1 MKKIRVL
8 IVDDEI
14 LFAQSLCLNLMET
27 GEYEAFV
34 VNDPLAAIDTARCIN
49 PDVLILDLI
58 MPGMDGGQLR
68 RRFLQDPELCDIPVI
83 LLTASKNWTSG
94 MEIETGGD
102 ILLSKPVTLEN
113 LRRYLNV
120 KATEHPSPP
129 ARHDEVRYAAVVI

>member
-14 LFAQSLCLNLMET
+14 LFAQSLCLNLIET
-27 GEYEAFV
+27 GEYEAFAV
-34 VNDPLAAIDTARCIN
+34 HDPHAALDTARCVN
-49 PDVLILDLI
+49 PDVILLDLI

-68 RRFLQDPELCDIPVI
+68 IRLKQDPDLCEIPVI

-113 LRRYLNV
+113 LRRYLNA
-120 KATEHPSPP
+120 KAAERKPGKPRND
-129 ARHDEVRYAAVVI
+129 AIRYVAVAG

>member
-27 GEYEAFV
+27 CEYEPFV
-34 VNDPLAAIDTARCIN
+34 VTDPNLALETARCVG
-49 PDVLILDLI
+49 PDVILLDLI
-58 MPGMDGGQLR
+58 MPGMNGGQLR
-68 RRFLQDPELCDIPVI
+68 RCLQQDPELCDIPVI
-83 LLTASKNWTSG
+83 LLTASKNWTTG

-113 LRRYLNV
+113 LRRYLDV
-120 KATEHPSPP
+120 KAAERKP
-129 ARHDEVRYAAVVI
+129 AKPLQDEVRYAAVAK

>member
-34 VNDPLAAIDTARCIN
+34 VNDPLAALETARCIG
-49 PDVLILDLI
+49 PDVILLDLI
-58 MPGMDGGQLR
+58 MPGMNGGQLR
-68 RRFLQDPELCDIPVI
+68 NHLKQDPELAEIPVI

-102 ILLSKPVTLEN
+102 ILLSKPVTLDN
-113 LRRYLNV
+113 LRRYLNL
-120 KATEHPSPP
+120 KAAEKKPSPP
-129 ARHDEVRYAAVVI
+129 QHDEVRYAAVVR

>member
-27 GEYEAFV
+27 DEYEAFV
-34 VNDPLAAIDTARCIN
+34 VNDPLAALETARCIC
-49 PDVLILDLI
+49 PDVILLDLI
-58 MPGMDGGQLR
+58 MPGMNGGQLR
-68 RRFLQDPELCDIPVI
+68 NQLKLDPELADTPVI

-113 LRRYLNV
+113 LRRYLNL
-120 KATEHPSPP
+120 KAAERTTAAPQ
-129 ARHDEVRYAAVVI
+129 HDEVRYAAVVR

>member
-27 GEYEAFV
+27 GEFEAFV
-34 VNDPLAAIDTARCIN
+34 VNDPNAAVDTARCVD
-49 PDVLILDLI
+49 PDVILLDLI
-58 MPGMDGGQLR
+58 MPGMNGGQLR
-68 RRFLQDPELCDIPVI
+68 NRLKQDPELGDIPVI

-113 LRRYLNV
+113 LRRYLTA
-120 KATEHPSPP
+120 KAAERGPRRPQ
-129 ARHDEVRYAAVVI
+129 HDGGRYVAVVT